1 MSTRDVP
8 TALSNAIDVRSACT
22 QPCYQ
27 AVESRASAEGLLE
40 ALRARDELT
49 LKRRDQ
55 EPDWSLLTRNLCLD
69 AKAEA
74 SLVMELGCVWF
85 LPFIHLESAVNLL
98 VFQHW
103 RIPALGHEFQRN
115 DDVHG
120 RR

>member
-1 MSTRDVP
+1 MFGQLAHNHATKPSN
-8 TALSNAIDVRSACT
+8 LS
-22 QPCYQ
+22 P
-27 AVESRASAEGLLE
+27 RASAEGLLE

-74 SLVMELGCVWF
+74 RLVMELGCVWF

-103 RIPALGHEFQRN
+103 RIPPLGHEFQRN